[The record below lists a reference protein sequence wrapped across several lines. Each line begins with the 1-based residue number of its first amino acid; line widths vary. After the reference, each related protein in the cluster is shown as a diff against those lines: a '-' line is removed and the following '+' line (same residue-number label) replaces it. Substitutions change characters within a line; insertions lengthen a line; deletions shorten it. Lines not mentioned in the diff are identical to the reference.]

1 MSRTTAPYDRKA
13 AAYDAIVGRPAYHRV
28 FWGTSPRSFARFG
41 RAALEVAGAGPFTE
55 VGCGSLLFTAPMYR
69 HAVAR
74 SVALV
79 DRSTG
84 MLRRGR
90 KRLGPSPGVLPPRI
104 GMVQAD
110 GAMLPLRRGT
120 FEAILSLNLLHVPCD
135 RTAIVAEWA
144 RCLLPGRGR
153 LFVTSL
159 VRSGRWSDAW
169 LSLLH
174 RAGELGTP
182 LTLDQLRE
190 TVAGQWAVIE
200 SERLEGNM
208 CFLVVRHA
216 G

>member
-1 MSRTTAPYDRKA
+1 MSRAAAPYDRKA
-13 AAYDAIVGRPAYHRV
+13 AVYDAIVGRPAYSRV

-41 RAALEVAGAGPFTE
+41 RAALEAAGDGPFGE

-69 HAVAR
+69 DAGAG

-79 DRSTG
+79 DRSMG
-84 MLRRGR
+84 MLSRGR
-90 KRLGPSPGVLPPRI
+90 KRLESPDRALPAGI
-104 GMVQAD
+104 AMVQAD
-110 GAMLPLRRGT
+110 GAAMPLRTGIYS
-120 FEAILSLNLLHVPCD
+120 AILSLNLLHVPCD

-144 RCLLPGRGR
+144 GCLLPGRGR

-169 LSLLH
+169 LSFLH
-174 RAGELGTP
+174 RAGELASPVTRE
-182 LTLDQLRE
+182 QLCE
-190 TVAGQWAVIE
+190 TVAGRWAVIE
-200 SERLEGNM
+200 SVALEGNM